1 MERHA
6 RAAARI
12 VVLTTDAD
20 LLLVV
25 MKKMRMTWR
34 NPKRD
39 LKKRKM
45 RRDPDPKTVK
55 SQRKVK
61 SAKRVKSLKKAKS
74 TKKDL
79 DTKRMRSL
87 KRMMVNLLKEE
98 RNVLKREKDV
108 LKTLNPLKKI
118 PRKTALRMAS
128 KNLPRRKK
136 NPLRMSHPTINPRD
150 PLPRRLPNR
159 RKMSRLIGTS
169 TDPREKRKDPRK
181 KRVKR
186 SLSVT
191 KSRQKITRN
200 LPSVKINL
208 LLAKKAKL
216 LVKMKGNSFDRL
228 YNDILAFIKKDMN
241 PMILK
246 WCYLFFKLKIDSV
259 NLFIYVSFVYF
270 F

>member
-6 RAAARI
+6 RAAVRI
-12 VVLTTDAD
+12 VEVLTTDAD
-20 LLLVV
+20 LPLVV
-25 MKKMRMTWR
+25 TKMMTMTWR

-39 LKKRKM
+39 LKKRKGKM
-45 RRDPDPKTVK
+45 RRDPDPDPKTVK

-61 SAKRVKSLKKAKS
+61 SAKRVKSQRKAKS
-74 TKKDL
+74 AKKDL
-79 DTKRMRSL
+79 DTRRTRSL
-87 KRMMVNLLKEE
+87 KRRKPNLLKKEG
-98 RNVLKREKDV
+98 NVLKIQRDV
-108 LKTLNPLKKI
+108 LKTLSPLKKI
-118 PRKTALRMAS
+118 PRRTVLSLPRKMIKSHLRMAS

-159 RKMSRLIGTS
+159 RKMSKLIGTS
-169 TDPREKRKDPRK
+169 TDPREKRRDPRK

-191 KSRQKITRN
+191 KTRQKIMRN

-216 LVKMKGNSFDRL
+216 LVKMRGNSSDHL
-228 YNDILAFIKKDMN
+228 NNDILASIKKDMN
-241 PMILK
+241 LMILK
-246 WCYLFFKLKIDSV
+246 TV
-259 NLFIYVSFVYF
+259 LFIV
-270 F
+270 